1 MSMPSPQLT
10 PLRRFISDRR
20 GAFAI
25 SLAMLGAFL
34 LSMAAL
40 GLEGSRYIT
49 EQARLSDAM
58 EQAALALTAEDNGE
72 GASRNDVLS
81 MSWLDAYM
89 NHAEKIDKPII
100 RVLHGSADGV
110 HRLAWVEYRLSSKV
124 QQSSWFASSYFPS
137 FNKQVKVGDNG
148 AARKF
153 RSNIDVAFA
162 VDFSGSMR
170 WPIDNKDT
178 GTGPWKI
185 SVAKEIVVRLARQL
199 AQYDIDNKVAF
210 VPFGWGT
217 RKGNICTPQ
226 FVLNTI
232 TPEKLTGL
240 FSDNSNENVRQ
251 LYRYINYP
259 ETIAAIPNQVNDI
272 RLNVNSNY
280 IADDL
285 CLSFRHPNDFEQGV
299 MTQAETVELTADPE
313 YLNNAI
319 TNMAASDRTLI
330 SSGILEGVQT
340 LAKGTAA
347 RKVLVVVSDGFDN
360 PVEDIGITQALLNA
374 GLCER
379 IRKVLT
385 TPYSVGKIAFIGLQY
400 EPNIDWEKCVGANN
414 FYTAQNYQE
423 FEDAMT
429 RAVYEE
435 VGHNT
440 LKDY

>member
-110 HRLAWVEYRLSSKV
+110 HKLAWVEYRLSSRV

-170 WPIDNKDT
+170 QSIDKEIGDKSK
-178 GTGPWKI
+178 PWKMD
-185 SVAKEIVVRLARQL
+185 VAKQITVKLARQL
-199 AQYDIDNKVAF
+199 AEYNIDNKVAF
-210 VPFGWGT
+210 IPFGWGT
-217 RKGNICTPQ
+217 RKGNLCTPQ
-226 FVLNTI
+226 FVLNSPLPPDVFGKNSEGNIRELYNYIDYQRTI
-232 TPEKLTGL
+232 
-240 FSDNSNENVRQ
+240 D
-251 LYRYINYP
+251 
-259 ETIAAIPNQVNDI
+259 AIPNQVNDI
-272 RLNVNSNY
+272 RINVAN
-280 IADDL
+280 IPELL
-285 CLSFRHPNDFEQGV
+285 CLSFHSPESEEEKLT
-299 MTQAETVELTADPE
+299 MTQAQTIPLTADPD
-313 YLNNAI
+313 YLENTI
-319 TNMAASDRTLI
+319 INMSASDRTLV
-330 SSGILEGVQT
+330 SSGMLEGTQV
-340 LAKGTAA
+340 LAKGTAS
-347 RKVLVVVSDGFDN
+347 RKVLVIVSDGQDWPILN
-360 PVEDIGITQALLNA
+360 EGITEKLLNT
-374 GLCER
+374 GLCEK
-379 IRKVLT
+379 IRSVLT
-385 TPYSVGKIAFIGLQY
+385 TPYSVGKIAFIALKY
-400 EPNIDWEKCVGANN
+400 NPTSDWEKCVGANN